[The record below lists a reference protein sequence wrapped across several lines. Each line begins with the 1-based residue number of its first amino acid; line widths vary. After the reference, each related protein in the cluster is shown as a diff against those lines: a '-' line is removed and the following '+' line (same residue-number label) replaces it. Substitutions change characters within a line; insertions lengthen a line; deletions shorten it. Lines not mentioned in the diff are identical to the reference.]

1 MKLSLIV
8 TDELTAIREVEHA
21 HKNYALSDAI
31 RAELDTRGSFCIDT
45 AKGQVVYHM
54 GNQWSNK
61 RQEFLKKIKEIDL
74 TFKK

>member
-1 MKLSLIV
+1 MDLSLIV

-31 RAELDTRGSFCIDT
+31 RAELDKRGSFVIDT

-54 GNQWSNK
+54 GEKWANK
-61 RQEFLKKIKEIDL
+61 RTEFLKNIKQIDL
-74 TFKK
+74 NFK